1 MEETSKIRIKF
12 EIGDIKFEAEGTAEL
27 VERER
32 SFFTDNLLPSAIDAI
47 VRTRDTRT
55 ANNSTDYSYAPG
67 ALPMDIP
74 KSIESGDDISTGL
87 GANLERVSLASFAKS
102 KGAVEHYDFIL
113 CAAYFNEKRNHVKTF
128 SSSSLKELYSDA
140 KRPEPK
146 NLSMSLS
153 ELAKKGLIM
162 EDSASKGTTPK
173 EYVLTIDGESA
184 VENMQ
189 PKEHTPRTDRTKTR
203 KSRTK
208 EKSKYSSLD
217 CDELNLGAHPE
228 IKELGS
234 FKEKMLLAVYV
245 ITNEGKGEW
254 FTVDDVL
261 CIMTDLLG
269 ESATRKQVEG
279 VFSREK
285 RWFKSERIDENNK
298 VVHRKL
304 LNEGKAFAESL
315 NTNKS

>member
-1 MEETSKIRIKF
+1 
-12 EIGDIKFEAEGTAEL
+12 
-27 VERER
+27 
-32 SFFTDNLLPSAIDAI
+32 
-47 VRTRDTRT
+47 
-55 ANNSTDYSYAPG
+55 
-67 ALPMDIP
+67 
-74 KSIESGDDISTGL
+74 
-87 GANLERVSLASFAKS
+87 
-102 KGAVEHYDFIL
+102 
-113 CAAYFNEKRNHVKTF
+113 
-128 SSSSLKELYSDA
+128 
-140 KRPEPK
+140 
-146 NLSMSLS
+146 
-153 ELAKKGLIM
+153 M

-261 CIMTDLLG
+261 CIMTDFTRRICDKGNRLK
-269 ESATRKQVEG
+269 ES
-279 VFSREK
+279 FSREK